1 MNRYE
6 SSIPRAALG
15 FAAAALATMTL
26 GLSVI
31 APAKMESG
39 NPEARSLAASR
50 AVTPAATEVALGAGR
65 IVVVAAR
72 EPALS
77 TMQVRHLQPAQPK
90 RKQQS

>member
-15 FAAAALATMTL
+15 FAAAALAAMTL
-26 GLSVI
+26 GVSVI

-39 NPEARSLAASR
+39 NPEARSLAVSK
-50 AVTPAATEVALGAGR
+50 AVTPAPTEVAIGAMR
-65 IVVVAAR
+65 VLVIAAR
-72 EPALS
+72 EPNLS